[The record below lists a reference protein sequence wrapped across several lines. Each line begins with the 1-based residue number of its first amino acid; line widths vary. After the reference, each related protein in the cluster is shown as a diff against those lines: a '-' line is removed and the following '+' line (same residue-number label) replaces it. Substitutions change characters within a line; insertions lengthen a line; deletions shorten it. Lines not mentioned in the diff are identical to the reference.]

1 MIAMNAFFKTGN
13 IPNRHRINVY
23 RRTAFTN
30 AFKDVSKVVDL
41 ARVLDMNHSSVVHYK
56 RTHESLIMYEDYREL
71 YHLALSLKNNI
82 MEDDTEL
89 ETFWSKERHI
99 QQMNDLKIQID
110 YLKGQINK
118 LSMYKDKYEKI
129 VEALNK

>member
-1 MIAMNAFFKTGN
+1 
-13 IPNRHRINVY
+13 
-23 RRTAFTN
+23 
-30 AFKDVSKVVDL
+30 
-41 ARVLDMNHSSVVHYK
+41 
-56 RTHESLIMYEDYREL
+56 MYEDYREL

-82 MEDDTEL
+82 IEDDTEL